1 MSSNTETK
9 LANLLISLREGATT
23 ANQIADQIEQA
34 LMAMYEKEGAT
45 PPKKVSSFDQYRQE
59 NYSQDTQQLINSQ
72 PSIKVSARSI
82 NGFWCNSNI
91 ISLIN
96 GEKFEWKMT
105 PENIIDLK
113 DYCFVEIVAKS
124 ETTVGFKFISSSLGK
139 VIITQNY
146 DKEVY
151 DKLEI
156 GGIYVCHNV
165 RKGRKLHWDFAEEL
179 IGLTKEQCISKA
191 KSLARIFAEQK

>member
-34 LMAMYEKEGAT
+34 LLAMYEKEGAT
-45 PPKKVSSFDQYRQE
+45 PPKKVNGFDQYRQE
-59 NYSQDTQQLINSQ
+59 NYPQDNQQSIDSN
-72 PSIKVSARSI
+72 PNIKVSSRSI

-124 ETTVGFKFISSSLGK
+124 DTNVGFKFISSSLGK

-146 DKEVY
+146 DKNVF
-151 DKLEI
+151 DNLKV

-179 IGLTKEQCISKA
+179 IGLTREQCISKA

>member
-9 LANLLISLREGATT
+9 LANLLISLRDSANT

-34 LMAMYEKEGAT
+34 LLAMYEKEGAT
-45 PPKKVSSFDQYRQE
+45 PPKKVNGFDQYRQE
-59 NYSQDTQQLINSQ
+59 NYPNNNQDWINSEQ
-72 PSIKVSARSI
+72 SIKVSARSI

-91 ISLIN
+91 ISLVN

-105 PENIIDLK
+105 PDNIIDLK

-124 ETTVGFKFISSSLGK
+124 DTNVGFKFISSSLGK

-146 DKEVY
+146 DKAVF
-151 DKLEI
+151 DNLRV

-179 IGLTKEQCISKA
+179 VGLTKEQCVSKA
-191 KSLARIFAEQK
+191 KALARIFAEQK